1 MEWNDI
7 RFTLDAFK
15 VVRAAQNQARELGHK
30 YAGPEFLLLGLLQI
44 TSESHT
50 FILSQFPLDL
60 DAIHLEIIN
69 VIGIGFNSPR
79 KSYKPAFTLKAK
91 NIIAKAVAKAHRNK
105 LGFVSS
111 IYLLWSLLQDSDNLA
126 VKILESLNINIDL
139 LRNKVQE
146 ELDKH
151 KASIQSLNQSILLP
165 INKNFSLENIPK
177 LPEDSTAISHD
188 QVPDYLKHK
197 SPDEAE
203 YIQEVLSCLEI
214 KPTELK
220 SMKKNKRR
228 RYRAILQFLTDYG
241 SKNDSDTTTINT
253 PFGLITIDDEDHEK
267 VPNLKTIEHYLQVFK
282 LLWEDLK
289 EYNKAIL
296 FLFIPLKHINN
307 FKLCK
312 QLHEWGYYEEEKDI
326 YEFILSVIDS
336 ENELALNYGTYLLT
350 VTLLL
355 ARAFEK
361 TGQYKKAHKYV
372 PFMSFVTSDPPD
384 LISEYELKCYKYFD
398 IYDNT
403 NYKNLYYH
411 YFFKARLINASI
423 LTSLGLFGQ
432 AADMYEKCF
441 NKSQQFE
448 ERGVT
453 QKFDYTPLAN
463 LEIKIN
469 ALLGCGDCYFKIK
482 DYDNAIKR
490 YDYAYRLYN
499 DFMDYA
505 IYALI
510 LYNLGDKNNYE
521 ILENLSITIFLGL
534 AQTYLAYKSYSDAQK
549 YYEMALSSLE
559 SKNKYFFQYYSL
571 KRKILRIEC
580 LTGIGKIHCDQKRY
594 QQGILLF
601 EEALEI
607 AKGLEDLQSEAVILS
622 QLGNA
627 YFSLK
632 NYHIADDYYFLFD
645 QKICNLALL
654 GYDYVVISSNWSKV
668 LRKLRKYKKSERV
681 ENTSLYFKNTINMAS
696 RILKINRRVYF
707 ESRKLNFELGI
718 SNPILRLIYRLWAT
732 FENGLYN
739 FFTRNPYLEFL
750 ILLLKLLISIAL
762 AVLLLPIFI
771 IITIW
776 EKITESK
783 D

>member
-15 VVRAAQNQARELGHK
+15 VIRAAQNQARELGHK

-50 FILSQFPLDL
+50 FILNQFPLDL

-111 IYLLWSLLQDSDNLA
+111 IYLLWSLLVDSDNLA

-139 LRNKVQE
+139 LSNKIQE
-146 ELDKH
+146 ELDKN
-151 KASIQSLNQSILLP
+151 KASVQSVSQSILLP
-165 INKNFSLENIPK
+165 INQNFLLENKPK
-177 LPEDSTAISHD
+177 LSTDSTAIHHE
-188 QVPDYLKHK
+188 QGPDYLNNK

-228 RYRAILQFLTDYG
+228 RYRLILQFLTDYG
-241 SKNDSDTTTINT
+241 SGNDSGNATINT
-253 PFGLITIDDEDHEK
+253 LFDLLDRDKKAEEK
-267 VPNLKTIEHYLQVFK
+267 VPNLKTIAHYLQIFK
-282 LLWEDLK
+282 HLWEDLQ
-289 EYNKAIL
+289 EYDKAIL

-326 YEFILSVIDS
+326 YESVLSIKSNDES
-336 ENELALNYGTYLLT
+336 ALDYSQYSIT
-350 VTLLL
+350 TLLL
-355 ARAFEK
+355 AKACER
-361 TGQYKKAHKYV
+361 TGQYRKAHESMRGLLFHY
-372 PFMSFVTSDPPD
+372 SSPPH
-384 LISEYELKCYKYFD
+384 LIFEDELKNYRYFD

-403 NYKNLYYH
+403 NYKNFYYH
-411 YFFKARLINASI
+411 YFFKTRLVEASI
-423 LTSLGLFGQ
+423 LASLGLLGE
-432 AADMYEKCF
+432 AADEYEKCF
-441 NKSQQFE
+441 NKSQWLE
-448 ERGVT
+448 ETGVT
-453 QKFDYTPLAN
+453 QKFDYTRLDN

-490 YDYAYRLYN
+490 YDYAHSLYN
-499 DFMDYA
+499 DFMMD
-505 IYALI
+505 
-510 LYNLGDKNNYE
+510 DKNDELIRGNKNNHE
-521 ILENLSITIFLGL
+521 ILDSLFVAVSLGI
-534 AQTYLAYKSYSDAQK
+534 AQTYQAYKLYSDAQI
-549 YYEMALSSLE
+549 YYEMAFSSL
-559 SKNKYFFQYYSL
+559 KIKDKIYFQYYSL
-571 KRKILRIEC
+571 KRKTLTIEC
-580 LTGIGKIHCDQKRY
+580 LTGIGKIYCDQKRY
-594 QQGILLF
+594 QQAIPLF

-607 AKGLEDLQSEAVILS
+607 AEELEDLQSEAIILS
-622 QLGNA
+622 QLANV

-632 NYHIADDYYFLFD
+632 NYQIANEYYFLFE
-645 QKICNLALL
+645 QKICNRSLL
-654 GYDYVVISSNWSKV
+654 GYDAVIIYSNWSKV
-668 LRKLRKYKKSERV
+668 LRKLRKHTKSKYAKNV
-681 ENTSLYFKNTINMAS
+681 SLHFKSSMKRNLDT
-696 RILKINRRVYF
+696 LKMKRRVKF
-707 ESRKLNFELGI
+707 EARKLDFELNI
-718 SNPILRLIYRLWAT
+718 LNPMLRWLYGLWNR
-732 FENGLYN
+732 FENGLFLFCTYN
-739 FFTRNPYLEFL
+739 GRDLKPL
-750 ILLLKLLISIAL
+750 IDLLIILISIPFL
-762 AVLLLPIFI
+762 VVLLPISI
-771 IITIW
+771 IVTIW
-776 EKITESK
+776 EEMTESK

>member
-15 VVRAAQNQARELGHK
+15 VIRAAQNQARELGHK

-50 FILSQFPLDL
+50 FILNQFPLDL

-111 IYLLWSLLQDSDNLA
+111 IYLLWSLLLDNDNLA

-139 LRNKVQE
+139 LRNKIQE
-146 ELDKH
+146 ELDKY
-151 KASIQSLNQSILLP
+151 KASFQSVNQSILLP
-165 INKNFSLENIPK
+165 INQNLLLENAPK
-177 LPEDSTAISHD
+177 LSNDSMAIHHE
-188 QVPDYLKHK
+188 QVPDYLKGK

-203 YIQEVLSCLEI
+203 YIQEFLSCLEI
-214 KPTELK
+214 GPTELK

-241 SKNDSDTTTINT
+241 LKNDTDTTTINT

-267 VPNLKTIEHYLQVFK
+267 VPDLKTIEHYLQVFK

-326 YEFILSVIDS
+326 YESILSINS
-336 ENELALNYGTYLLT
+336 EDELALGYGLYLST
-350 VTLLL
+350 ASLLL
-355 ARAFEK
+355 ARAFERI
-361 TGQYKKAHKYV
+361 GQYEKAHRYV
-372 PFMSFVTSDPPD
+372 LPMSLFTSSPPD
-384 LISEYELKCYKYFD
+384 LISEYELKCHKYFD

-411 YFFKARLINASI
+411 YFFKTRLIDASI
-423 LTSLGLFGQ
+423 LASLGLLGE
-432 AADMYEKCF
+432 AADEYEKCF
-441 NKSQQFE
+441 NKSQRLE

-453 QKFDYTPLAN
+453 QEFYYTPLAN

-490 YDYAYRLYN
+490 YDYAYRLCN
-499 DFMDYA
+499 DFMDYED
-505 IYALI
+505 YDLI
-510 LYNLGDKNNYE
+510 LGDKNNHA
-521 ILENLSITIFLGL
+521 ILDNLFITIFLGL
-534 AQTYLAYKSYSDAQK
+534 AQTYRVYKSYSDAQK
-549 YYEMALSSLE
+549 YYEMALSSLK
-559 SKNKYFFQYYSL
+559 SKNKYFFQHYSL

-580 LTGIGKIHCDQKRY
+580 LTGIGGIHCAQKRY
-594 QQGILLF
+594 QQAILLF

-607 AKGLEDLQSEAVILS
+607 AKELEDLQGEAVIFS
-622 QLGNA
+622 QLGNT

-632 NYHIADDYYFLFD
+632 NYHIANDYYFLFD
-645 QKICNLALL
+645 QKIRNCALL
-654 GYDYVVISSNWSKV
+654 GYDSVVIYSNWSKV
-668 LRKLRKYKKSERV
+668 LRKLRKYKESERKEDV
-681 ENTSLYFKNTINMAS
+681 SLYFKNVVNRGSDT
-696 RILKINRRVYF
+696 LKWQRRLDF
-707 ESRKLNFELGI
+707 ESRKLNFELSI

>member
-15 VVRAAQNQARELGHK
+15 VIRTAQNQARELGHK

-50 FILSQFPLDL
+50 FILNQFPLDL
-60 DAIHLEIIN
+60 DVINLEIIN

-111 IYLLWSLLQDSDNLA
+111 IYLLWSLLVDSDNLA

-139 LRNKVQE
+139 LSNKIQE
-146 ELDKH
+146 ELDKN
-151 KASIQSLNQSILLP
+151 KASVQSLNQSILLP
-165 INKNFSLENIPK
+165 INKNFSLENTPK

-214 KPTELK
+214 KATELK

-241 SKNDSDTTTINT
+241 LKNDTNTTTINT
-253 PFGLITIDDEDHEK
+253 PFGLINIDDEDHEK
-267 VPNLKTIEHYLQVFK
+267 VPDLKTIEHYLQVFK
-282 LLWEDLK
+282 LLWEDLE

-312 QLHEWGYYEEEKDI
+312 QLHEWRYYEEEKDI
-326 YEFILSVIDS
+326 YESILSINS
-336 ENELALNYGTYLLT
+336 EDKLALGYGPYLST
-350 VTLLL
+350 ATLLL
-355 ARAFEK
+355 GRAFEK
-361 TGQYKKAHKYV
+361 TGQHEKAHRYLLSMLL
-372 PFMSFVTSDPPD
+372 FTSSPPD
-384 LISEYELKCYKYFD
+384 LISEYELKRHKYFD

-411 YFFKARLINASI
+411 YFFKTRLIDASI
-423 LTSLGLFGQ
+423 LASLGLLGE
-432 AADMYEKCF
+432 AADKYEKCF
-441 NKSQQFE
+441 NKSQKLE
-448 ERGVT
+448 ERGVA
-453 QKFDYTPLAN
+453 QEFYYMRLDN
-463 LEIKIN
+463 LEIQIN

-490 YDYAYRLYN
+490 YKHAYRLCN
-499 DFMDYA
+499 NFMDYE
-505 IYALI
+505 IYDLI
-510 LYNLGDKNNYE
+510 RGNLGNKNRNDYV
-521 ILENLSITIFLGL
+521 ILDNLFITIFLGL
-534 AQTYLAYKSYSDAQK
+534 AQTHRAYKSYSDAQK
-549 YYEMALSSLE
+549 YYEMALSSLDR
-559 SKNKYFFQYYSL
+559 FQHYPL

-580 LTGIGKIHCDQKRY
+580 LTGIGKIHYAQKRY
-594 QQGILLF
+594 QQAILLF

-632 NYHIADDYYFLFD
+632 NYHIADDYYSLFD
-645 QKICNLALL
+645 QKICNCYLL
-654 GYDYVVISSNWSKV
+654 GYDAVIIYSNWSKV
-668 LRKLRKYKKSERV
+668 LRKLRKYKKSEWA
-681 ENTSLYFKNTINMAS
+681 ENVSLYFKNAVNRS
-696 RILKINRRVYF
+696 SDLLKWQRRLDF
-707 ESRKLNFELGI
+707 ESRKLNFEVGI
-718 SNPILRLIYRLWAT
+718 SNPILRPIYRLWAT
-732 FENGLYN
+732 FENGLFH

-750 ILLLKLLISIAL
+750 ILLLKLLISIPL
-762 AVLLLPIFI
+762 FVLILPIFI

-776 EKITESK
+776 EKMTESK